1 MKNKQIPELAGLGL
15 RATAVIIDTAILFI
29 IELLIL
35 SPLLLSPTYLAY
47 FDQEVGPEGFN
58 ILFITIMIPLWLVY
72 FVLQEGLWGQ
82 TIGKRITKIKVVKTN
97 GEKAGWLKVLIRN
110 LFRFIDVIGPSP
122 YAVGMISIMVTKN
135 RQRIGDIIAGTKVV
149 KVDELQNP

>member
-1 MKNKQIPELAGLGL
+1 MENKQTLKLACLGL

-58 ILFITIMIPLWLVY
+58 ILFIAIMIPLWLVY

-97 GEKAGWLKVLIRN
+97 RERAGWLKVLIRN

-122 YAVGMISIMVTKN
+122 YVAGMISIMVTKN
-135 RQRIGDIIAGTKVV
+135 RQRIGDIVAKTIVV
-149 KVDELQNP
+149 RL